1 MKNLM
6 LRQLPR
12 VLLVLG
18 LVPLTPLSALTLEQT
33 LTLAEQQAPA
43 LQSLR
48 LQQQAAGS
56 EAQAAGQLP
65 DPRLSFGLQNVP
77 IEGGNRGRL
86 DADSMSMQ
94 SVGFMQEVPNRARRS
109 ARRDL
114 AEAIE
119 SSAGAQY
126 QVERFEVRLGIADV
140 WLRLHG
146 VEQQLALFDELYKQ
160 NDLLATAIA
169 ARLSGG
175 QGALAE
181 QPMAAIERAQLEQ
194 RHDQLRAQQAG
205 LQAASRRWLGEQ
217 AISQTQGTWPQWPV
231 DEAGWRQRL
240 QQQQLPQLARYQPLQ
255 QESAAAL
262 RLAQADLRPDWSW
275 GVAYQRRGMGLDD
288 MVSVQLS
295 VDLPVFPGSRQQPRI
310 DARDLQLAAV
320 QQEQESWQRR
330 LEAELAAELS
340 EYHRLTAAVA
350 RSAEQLLPLAE
361 QRADLAMADYRSGR
375 GSLDALA
382 VARSAWTEAR
392 LAHVQWQTER
402 SLSHARLQL
411 TWGDN

>member
-1 MKNLM
+1 MKNCIPCQLARM
-6 LRQLPR
+6 LLALA
-12 VLLVLG
+12 LL
-18 LVPLTPLSALTLEQT
+18 PLTPLSALTLEQA
-33 LTLAEQQAPA
+33 LSLAEQQAPS
-43 LQSLR
+43 LQSWR
-48 LQQQAAGS
+48 LQQQAARS
-56 EAQAAGQLP
+56 EVQAAGQLP

-77 IEGGNRGRL
+77 IEGDNPGRL
-86 DADSMSMQ
+86 DADNMSMQ
-94 SVGFMQEVPNRARRS
+94 SLGLTQEVPNRDRRS
-109 ARRDL
+109 AQRDL
-114 AEAIE
+114 AEAAE
-119 SSAGAQY
+119 LSAGADY
-126 QVERFEVRLGIADV
+126 QVERLEVRLGIAEV

-146 VEQQLALFDELYKQ
+146 LEQQLALFDAFYQQ

-175 QGALAE
+175 QGTLAE
-181 QPMAAIERAQLEQ
+181 QPVAAIERAQLEY
-194 RHDQLRAQQAG
+194 RHDQLRSQREG

-217 AISQTQGTWPQWPV
+217 AISQTQGNWPQWPL
-231 DEAGWRQRL
+231 DESGWRQRL
-240 QQQQLPQLARYQPLQ
+240 EQQQLPQLARYQPLQ

-275 GVAYQRRGMGLDD
+275 GLAYQRRGMGLDD

-295 VDLPVFPGSRQQPRI
+295 IDLPVFPGRRQQPRI
-310 DARDLQLAAV
+310 AARELQLAAV

-330 LEAELAAELS
+330 LAAELAAELS

-350 RSAEQLLPLAE
+350 RSAEQMLPLAE

-382 VARSAWTEAR
+382 VARSARTEAQ

-402 SLSHARLQL
+402 ALSHARLQL

>member
-1 MKNLM
+1 MKNCIPCQLARM
-6 LRQLPR
+6 LLALA
-12 VLLVLG
+12 LL
-18 LVPLTPLSALTLEQT
+18 PLTPLSALTLEQA
-33 LTLAEQQAPA
+33 LSLAEQQAPS
-43 LQSLR
+43 LQSWR
-48 LQQQAAGS
+48 LQQQAARS
-56 EAQAAGQLP
+56 EVQAAGQLP

-77 IEGGNRGRL
+77 IEGDNPGRL
-86 DADSMSMQ
+86 DADNMSMQ
-94 SVGFMQEVPNRARRS
+94 SLSLTQEVPNRDRRS
-109 ARRDL
+109 AQRDL
-114 AEAIE
+114 AEAAE
-119 SSAGAQY
+119 LSAGADY
-126 QVERFEVRLGIADV
+126 QVERLEVRLGIAEV

-146 VEQQLALFDELYKQ
+146 LEQQLALFDAFYQQ

-175 QGALAE
+175 QGTLAE
-181 QPMAAIERAQLEQ
+181 QPVAAIERAQLEY
-194 RHDQLRAQQAG
+194 RHDQLRSQREG

-217 AISQTQGTWPQWPV
+217 AISQTQGNWPQWPL
-231 DEAGWRQRL
+231 DESGWRQRL
-240 QQQQLPQLARYQPLQ
+240 EQQQLPQLARYQPLQ

-275 GVAYQRRGMGLDD
+275 GLAYQRRGMGLDD

-295 VDLPVFPGSRQQPRI
+295 IDLPVFPGRRQQPRI
-310 DARDLQLAAV
+310 AARELQLAAV

-330 LEAELAAELS
+330 LAAELAAELS

-382 VARSAWTEAR
+382 VARSARTEAQ

-402 SLSHARLQL
+402 ALSHARLQL